1 MGHYSNIHWLLVHLL
16 TRWHTSTLPGVRMRI
31 VPLFALKDPG
41 TQTADSQR
49 FSKTRFPRG
58 GESHIH
64 NSLRDNILGAREIDN
79 NMDISSGRIPQHH
92 PKHHQL
98 RCPHVRPSDRL
109 MLSPDPLAH
118 KYTSWSPYAYCAAY
132 CAERS

>member
-1 MGHYSNIHWLLVHLL
+1 MKRVLRLTALGSLL
-16 TRWHTSTLPGVRMRI
+16 TRWRTSTLPGVRMRI
-31 VPLFALKDPG
+31 VPLITLKDPG
-41 TQTADSQR
+41 IQTADSQR
-49 FSKTRFPRG
+49 FTETRFPRG

-98 RCPHVRPSDRL
+98 RCPHVRPADRL
-109 MLSPDPLAH
+109 MALS
-118 KYTSWSPYAYCAAY
+118 
-132 CAERS
+132 